1 MNRCPRCWDPLERAS
16 DLCPRCTT
24 QERRRAGVAK
34 RPRGPGSGFAAA
46 LRVVEVAV
54 GSSAFVGVAY
64 LLATTAGLIAPLD
77 LARLLGTPAI
87 AATEFRVDPM
97 AAAPPPPYELALAD
111 AEVIHLPSGDHYNA
125 SFVVRDPRPC
135 MLTGHV
141 MGLSGGSRDVEV
153 YVLDDE
159 GYSDWQKGVRPRTL
173 FQSGRSTAT
182 SLAVP
187 LPRRGRYHLLLSN
200 RYSFLTAKRVRIDDA
215 RLRCA

>member
-1 MNRCPRCWDPLERAS
+1 MNRCPRCGDSLERAS
-16 DLCPRCTT
+16 ALCPRCTT
-24 QERRRAGVAK
+24 QERRRVAVAK
-34 RPRGPGSGFAAA
+34 RAPAPGSGFAAV

-64 LLATTAGLIAPLD
+64 LLGTTAGLLPPLD

-87 AATEFRVDPM
+87 AATECRVDPM
-97 AAAPPPPYELALAD
+97 AAAPPPPYELELAD
-111 AEVIHLPSGDHYNA
+111 AEEIHLPSGDHYNA

-141 MGLSGGSRDVEV
+141 KGLAGGNRDVEV

-159 GYSDWQKGVRPRTL
+159 GYSDWQNGIRPRTL
-173 FQSGRSTAT
+173 FESGRSSAT
-182 SLAVP
+182 SLAVA

-200 RYSFLTAKRVRIDDA
+200 RYSVLTAKRVRIDDA